1 MRLWIKSACVAF
13 VLTVLYSLIPFQAA
27 CADISGEVFRLHILA
42 NSDSEADQTLKL
54 RVRDSVLACSQAL
67 FAQATSKEE
76 AESLTALHLQELA
89 QVAADTVRENG
100 YDYPVRAE
108 IKKMFFT
115 TRRYEKYTLPSGMY
129 DALRLTIGEGKGH
142 NWWCVMFP
150 SLCVSTDGEG
160 DRKTKETLGEE
171 EYRVVSEEKEYK
183 FFIVELFDRFRGLV
197 TGDNHAAFYTWQKR
211 LG

>member
-100 YDYPVRAE
+100 YDYPVHAE